1 MAYKVRLK
9 CPIRLSLTSLCPEC
23 EWPCERAAPVLRV
36 GQPEPH
42 DADDDDDDGDEGDD
56 AADDADDERVH
67 VVRRLPAR
75 RLGQA
80 LRRPERPGLRRGR
93 RLLVVRARYDVGLG
107 GVGRAVVE
115 RQFIHQFRSQ
125 LTH

>member
-1 MAYKVRLK
+1 MAYIVRLK
-9 CPIRLSLTSLCPEC
+9 CPIRLSLSCLRAEC
-23 EWPCERAAPVLRV
+23 EWPRERAAPVLRV

-80 LRRPERPGLRRGR
+80 LRGPERPGLRGR
-93 RLLVVRARYDVGLG
+93 RGLLVVGARYDVGLG
-107 GVGRAVVE
+107 GVGRAVEGAV
-115 RQFIHQFRSQ
+115 R
-125 LTH
+125 